1 MVEDMGRPWTQV
13 LLAIGVTLWGALSLA
28 NQAISN
34 LRFIEHIP
42 GAGAVLH
49 AVFGTAR
56 ILAGPALFIGIWWLI
71 IISVR
76 EIWRALRRPFG
87 REPTRGRAFTALAF
101 DVIQYIM
108 TRSTLSIS
116 FTQNP
121 APLAAK
127 AFWAAIQT
135 GQLIVAGRRPESPD
149 VTPISLAEIGRLVPV
164 CPFLPIPEGVVRP
177 PSPFAL
183 ADRETLQVV
192 YESVLCDQRDVTRIW
207 PSRF

>member
-1 MVEDMGRPWTQV
+1 MVAQMGTQRTQT
-13 LLAIGVTLWGALSLA
+13 LLAIGVALWGALSLA

-42 GAGAVLH
+42 GAGAALNT
-49 AVFGTAR
+49 VFGTAR

-71 IISVR
+71 IISVGGL
-76 EIWRALRRPFG
+76 WRWLRPYFG
-87 REPTRGRAFTALAF
+87 REPTRARAFTVLAS

-121 APLAAK
+121 PALAAK

-135 GQLIVAGRRPESPD
+135 GRLIVAGRRPESPE
-149 VTPISLAEIGRLVPV
+149 VMPISLAEIGRLVPA
-164 CPFLPIPEGVVRP
+164 CPFLPLPEDVMIP
-177 PSPFAL
+177 PSSFAL
-183 ADRETLQVV
+183 VDRETLQIV
-192 YESVLCDQRDVTRIW
+192 YESVLCDPGEVTRIW